1 MKIDTLA
8 HVKNQI
14 SAVIDRLG
22 AEPLFITRNGK
33 VAAVLQA
40 VNDADVEDYLFRNSP
55 RFWRLMQ
62 SRKSQAVKGA
72 TLPFDAS
79 RYGADDSRAA
89 KDMAVREGR
98 ADYVARKK
106 RKA

>member
-14 SAVIDRLG
+14 STVIDQLG

-40 VNDADVEDYLFRNSP
+40 VSDGEVEDYLFRNSP
-55 RFWRLMQ
+55 RFRRLIESRRAQ
-62 SRKSQAVKGA
+62 SRKGA
-72 TLPFDAS
+72 ALTFDMS
-79 RYGADDSRAA
+79 RYERDEPAV
-89 KDMAVREGR
+89 VREPP
-98 ADYVARKK
+98 AKYTTKTK
-106 RKA
+106 RKT

>member
-14 SAVIDRLG
+14 STVIDQLG
-22 AEPLFITRNGK
+22 SEPLFITRNGK

-40 VNDADVEDYLFRNSP
+40 VNDDEIEDYLLRNSP
-55 RFWRLMQ
+55 RFWRLIE
-62 SRKSQAVKGA
+62 SRRTQAKKGS

-79 RYGADDSRAA
+79 RYGTDEPRAA
-89 KDMAVREGR
+89 KEMVVRERGTG
-98 ADYVARKK
+98 YKTRKK
-106 RKA
+106 KRA